1 VRFNLTDGMIW
12 LCFPAS
18 RFFTAVFKKMTTPS
32 ENQHSRGLPAAH
44 AERAQPGKDPGAGPP
59 VVITSDALL
68 AGRSEIHIRHRGEV
82 YRLSLTRA
90 GKLILHK

>member
-1 VRFNLTDGMIW
+1 
-12 LCFPAS
+12 
-18 RFFTAVFKKMTTPS
+18 MTTPS
-32 ENQHSRGLPAAH
+32 ENQDSKGLPAAH
-44 AERAQPGKDPGAGPP
+44 AEQPQPGKDPESGHP
-59 VVITSDALL
+59 VVITSDTLL